1 MEVGIVGKAN
11 VGKSTFFNALTLLD
25 VPVAP
30 YPFTTLKA
38 NRGVAAVRVPCPH
51 AERGA
56 PCTPGN
62 AKCVNGVRWVPV
74 SLIDVPGLV
83 PGAHEG
89 KGLGHEFLDEL
100 RGASGFLQVV
110 DGAGATAPDGVPA
123 TPGSFDPAEEV
134 AWLDEE
140 LVSWV
145 TEILSRDFVRLSKS
159 IELVGGPVEELLQSR
174 LTGLAI
180 SPGHIAA
187 ALRETPVDRAHPARW
202 TDAERREL
210 AKALLR
216 ASKPRWVAWNKADRT
231 TPAAVGELTGRI
243 EPVPSTPT
251 SAEAE
256 LTLRRAHRGGLVDY
270 TPGAATF
277 EIPDAERLNSGQ
289 RRALEEIRTILRTW
303 GSTGVQAAFE
313 HLVFDGLHQIVVFP
327 VEDEQKWTD
336 SKGRLL
342 PDAFLVPV
350 GTPAR
355 AFAYRI
361 HTDLGENFLKAVDA
375 RTHRALA
382 ADHPLEAGAVVRIVT
397 RR

>member
-1 MEVGIVGKAN
+1 MEVGVVGKAN
-11 VGKSTFFNALTLLD
+11 VGKSTLFNALTLLD

-30 YPFTTLKA
+30 YPFTTVKP
-38 NRGVAAVRVPCPH
+38 NRGVAGVRVPCPH
-51 AERGA
+51 GERGV

-62 AKCVNGVRWVPV
+62 AKCVDGTRWVPV
-74 SLIDVPGLV
+74 GVIDVPGLV

-89 KGLGHEFLDEL
+89 KGLGHEFLDDL
-100 RGASGFLQVV
+100 RTASGFLHVV

-134 AWLDEE
+134 EWLDDE
-140 LVSWV
+140 LVRWV
-145 TEILSRDFVRLSKS
+145 AGILSRDFSKHAKS
-159 IELVGGPVEELLQSR
+159 VELVGGHVEELLQAR

-187 ALRETPVDRAHPARW
+187 ALREIPVDRAHPARW
-202 TDAERREL
+202 SDADRRAL
-210 AKALLR
+210 AAALLHT
-216 ASKPRWVAWNKADRT
+216 AKPRAVAWNKCDRT
-231 TPAAVGELTGRI
+231 TPAAVAALTERVLPI
-243 EPVPSTPT
+243 PSGPT
-251 SAEAE
+251 CAEAE
-256 LTLRRAHRGGLVDY
+256 LTLRRAHRAGLVHY
-270 TPGAATF
+270 APGASTF
-277 EIPDAERLNSGQ
+277 DIVDPDRLSAPQ
-289 RRALEEIRTILRTW
+289 LRALEEVRSILATW
-303 GSTGVQAAFE
+303 GSTGVQAALE
-313 HLVFDGLHQIVVFP
+313 RLVFDLLHEIVVFP

-336 SKGRLL
+336 SKGRVL
-342 PDAFLVPV
+342 PDAFLVPA

-382 ADHPLEAGAVVRIVT
+382 ADSPLEPGAVVRVVT